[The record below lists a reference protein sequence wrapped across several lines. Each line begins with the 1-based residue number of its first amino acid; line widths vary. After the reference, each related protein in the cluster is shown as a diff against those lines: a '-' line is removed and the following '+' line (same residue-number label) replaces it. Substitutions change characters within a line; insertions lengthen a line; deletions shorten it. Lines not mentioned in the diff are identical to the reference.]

1 VVESNTFGV
10 GVLRSS
16 SSQSQSSSI
25 RYPWVERLARM
36 RSQDKG
42 FRDCFMSSHLTHY
55 NNLSSAA
62 QPSDFMLVSCVLGL
76 QDFSM
81 DVSSYHTVIVRGAA
95 WQLSTSKIPCLS
107 ATKTTSVETGAL
119 TLVPKKAGK
128 ITGRVLKSANF
139 EI

>member
-1 VVESNTFGV
+1 
-10 GVLRSS
+10 
-16 SSQSQSSSI
+16 
-25 RYPWVERLARM
+25 M

-62 QPSDFMLVSCVLGL
+62 QPSDFMLVSFVLGL

-95 WQLSTSKIPCLS
+95 
-107 ATKTTSVETGAL
+107 
-119 TLVPKKAGK
+119 
-128 ITGRVLKSANF
+128 
-139 EI
+139 